1 MPENKKKPNRT
12 EEGKTK
18 ILIVDDH
25 PVLRRGLIQVINEE
39 PDFEVCAEAENAAQ
53 ALEAIEKQPVDLAI
67 VDISLEG
74 TDGIELTARIRS
86 ERPHIPVLVLTMHE
100 EREYA
105 KRALGAGAKGYVT
118 KHEDAETIIT
128 AIRLLLV
135 GKNYVSERITQKLF
149 EDTLDEN

>member
-1 MPENKKKPNRT
+1 MIKDKQRNDSKT
-12 EEGKTK
+12 KTK

-25 PVLRRGLIQVINEE
+25 HVLRRGLMQVINEE
-39 PDFEVCAEAENAAQ
+39 PDLEVSAEAENATQ

-74 TDGIELTARIRS
+74 TDGIKLTARIKS
-86 ERPHIPVLVLTMHE
+86 ECPHIPVLVLTMHE
-100 EREYA
+100 EAEYA

-128 AIRLLLV
+128 AIHLILL
-135 GKNYVSERITQKLF
+135 GKSYVSEKMAQKIKK
-149 EDTLDEN
+149 NRYN